1 MFDYT
6 VVYSDRS
13 DFDGSYCVS
22 SFTTTDRAEA
32 IRWMFCDRLLDMQVS
47 MNLSRSS
54 SQPSAYDL
62 IAF

>member
-6 VVYSDRS
+6 IVYADRS

-32 IRWMFCDRLLDMQVS
+32 IRWMFCDRLVDMQVS
-47 MNLSRSS
+47 MRLPAAKAE
-54 SQPSAYDL
+54 PSAYDL